1 MRLSITILIEKIEE
15 ESGSTL
21 KSLSVDGML
30 LVEKASEVVG
40 VPKGIVEKELVNK
53 MKSFDS
59 LNKALQGISSAADK
73 VIIKR

>member
-1 MRLSITILIEKIEE
+1 MSITILIDKIEE

>member
-1 MRLSITILIEKIEE
+1 MSITILIDKIEE

-59 LNKALQGISSAADK
+59 LNKALQGLSSAADK

>member
-1 MRLSITILIEKIEE
+1 MSITILIDKIEE

-59 LNKALQGISSAADK
+59 LNKALQGLSAATDK